1 MANESQQTPDRGQP
15 QRPWDSEPSREAR
28 GGGSAGA
35 GGDDASGAGGDGA
48 SGVGRSGRTGGAV
61 SGGSEGSGGTAGAD
75 KHDGAGKG
83 EQPKKRSK
91 VFTIVLIVLVIVGA
105 WFGISKWIYGKH
117 HEETDDA
124 QVSANISPI
133 IPRVSGYITE
143 VRVKDN
149 QPVKKGDTL
158 IVLDDRDLRLKL
170 EEAQAALATAEGNLA
185 QARAATNASRSSV
198 AAQQVSVSTADAQ
211 IEAAKVTLWRAT
223 QDYNRYANLI
233 RDHSITQQ
241 QYEQALAAK
250 ESAERQVQ
258 VLEDQKQQAMQQTH
272 YVSQQ
277 SNATSTQIKIAEA
290 TIQQRK
296 VDVDDARLN
305 LSYAVITAPADG
317 RVSKVNAEV
326 GQYATAGG
334 SLFSLVPDSSIWVV
348 ANFKETQLDRI
359 RIGQRVVVSADAYPG
374 HKFEAEVGSFA
385 PATGAQFAL
394 LPPDN
399 SSGNFV
405 KVVQRLPVKIL
416 FTQNGDSLL
425 QGLRPGMNVTVDV
438 HLNGK

>member
-1 MANESQQTPDRGQP
+1 MNAPQQGNASAPQQQNGTPQQP
-15 QRPWDSEPSREAR
+15 N
-28 GGGSAGA
+28 GA
-35 GGDDASGAGGDGA
+35 PQQPD
-48 SGVGRSGRTGGAV
+48 
-61 SGGSEGSGGTAGAD
+61 
-75 KHDGAGKG
+75 
-83 EQPKKRSK
+83 QPPKKRSK

-105 WFGISKWIYGKH
+105 WFGISKWIHGKH

-149 QPVKKGDTL
+149 QPVHKGDTL
-158 IVLDDRDLRLKL
+158 LVLDDRDLQLKV
-170 EEAQAALATAEGNLA
+170 AQAEAALGTAESNLLQAKASTDAARSNIATQQA
-185 QARAATNASRSSV
+185 QVKAAG
-198 AAQQVSVSTADAQ
+198 DQ

-223 QDYNRYANLI
+223 QDYNRYADLI
-233 RDHSITQQ
+233 KDHSITQQ

-250 ESAERQVQ
+250 ESAEKQLQ
-258 VLEDQKQQAMQQTH
+258 VLQDQQQQATQQTH
-272 YVSQQ
+272 YVSTQ
-277 SNATSTQIKIAEA
+277 SKATSTQIKIAET
-290 TIQQRK
+290 TIKQRL
-296 VDVDDARLN
+296 VDIDDAKLN
-305 LSYAVITAPADG
+305 VSYAVITAPADG
-317 RVSKVNAEV
+317 RASKVNAQV

-334 SLFSLVPDSSIWVV
+334 SLFSLVLDSSVWVI

-359 RIGQRVVVSADAYPG
+359 RIGQRVVISADAFSG
-374 HKFEAEVGSFA
+374 HEFEASVGSFA
-385 PATGAQFAL
+385 PATGAEFAL

-416 FTQNGDSLL
+416 FANNGDTLL
-425 QGLRPGMNVTVDV
+425 PGLRPGMNVNVDV